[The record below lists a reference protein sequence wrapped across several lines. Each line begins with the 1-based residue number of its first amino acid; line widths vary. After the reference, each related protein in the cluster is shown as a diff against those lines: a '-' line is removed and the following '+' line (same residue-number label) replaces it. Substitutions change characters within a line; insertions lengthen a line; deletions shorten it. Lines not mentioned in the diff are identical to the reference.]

1 MGLRELSPEL
11 AKIARE
17 ELNEDPKR
25 IEQDLQALKDW
36 LAKQRHLNAR
46 TGNYKT

>member
-11 AKIARE
+11 AKRAQE

-36 LAKQRHLNAR
+36 LVKQPHLNAR
-46 TGNYKT
+46 TG